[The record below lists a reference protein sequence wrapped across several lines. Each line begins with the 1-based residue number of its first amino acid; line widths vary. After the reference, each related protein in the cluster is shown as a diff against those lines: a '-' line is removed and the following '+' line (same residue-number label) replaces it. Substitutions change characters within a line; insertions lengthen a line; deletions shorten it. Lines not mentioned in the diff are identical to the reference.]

1 MATRTKRDD
10 EDPTGED
17 EGERAK
23 ARPAGRGERDPQ
35 TALVEGLEELVPG
48 LSVLDRELVFEGGA
62 RADLAAADPSGRLWL
77 VQLAGEDVDRAALEV
92 LDLLAVLARELA
104 LVVRHLA
111 SERVQ
116 AERAPRIVVVSPNS
130 DARLAARLAPLAAA
144 GVEVVGLRAVKS
156 QSGERAYLVRLEAD
170 GRPAV
175 SASGVGAFLRAL
187 SARHEPLVRSLLE
200 RMARLDE
207 ELAVSGDA
215 NVLLWRLAGE
225 VLARVER
232 SGDALQA
239 SVAPRHEP
247 LALADAADAEG
258 FVERALARLVRVLG
272 MVRPEGA
279 VEVVPRG
286 ARTDEPLLTAEEIQ
300 AFRE

>member
-10 EDPTGED
+10 EERTED
-17 EGERAK
+17 EGGERPK
-23 ARPAGRGERDPQ
+23 AQSGRREERDPEA
-35 TALVEGLEELVPG
+35 ALVEGLEELVPG
-48 LSVLDRELVFEGGA
+48 LAVLERELVLEGGA

-92 LDLLAVLARELA
+92 LDLLAVLARELE

-130 DARLAARLAPLAAA
+130 DARLCARLAPLAAA

-156 QSGERAYLVRLEAD
+156 KSGERAYLARLEAD

-187 SARHEPLVRSLLE
+187 PARHEPLVRALLE
-200 RMARLDE
+200 RMERLDE
-207 ELAVSGDA
+207 ELVVSGDA
-215 NVLLWRLAGE
+215 SVLLWRLAGE
-225 VLARVER
+225 VLARIER
-232 SGDALQA
+232 SGEVLAA

-247 LALADAADAEG
+247 LALGDAADAER

-272 MVRPEGA
+272 MVRAERPAEEA
-279 VEVVPRG
+279 PRP
-286 ARTDEPLLTAEEIQ
+286 RTDEPLLTSEEIQ